1 MARVFTAFDIED
13 EKILEELRDIRDRF
27 DLGFKPVPC
36 EKMHLTFEF
45 FKDVD
50 EDGIEKLKRCLDD
63 VEVGSFHSRL
73 KGVGA
78 FPSQEHT
85 RVVWAGVENGKF
97 HNLYRR
103 VSSHGVE
110 SDNGYDFVPHV
121 TLLRVEDVSGERKRK
136 LRRMLREFED
146 HDFGGIKVD
155 KLKLFRSDLK
165 PEGSEYSELYVKNL

>member
-13 EKILEELRDIRDRF
+13 EKILEELENVRDRF
-27 DLGFKPVPC
+27 DLGFKPIPR

-45 FKDVD
+45 FKDINEEEID
-50 EDGIEKLKRCLDD
+50 ELKNAMDEID
-63 VEVGSFHSRL
+63 VESFSSRL

-78 FPSQEHT
+78 FPSKDYI

-97 HNLYRR
+97 HEIHRQ

-110 SDNGYDFVPHV
+110 SDNGHDFVPHV
-121 TLLRVEDVSGERKRK
+121 SLLRVEDVKGERKRK

-146 HDFGGIKVD
+146 HDFGSIEVN

-165 PEGSEYSELYVKNL
+165 PRGSEYTELYVKDL